1 MGLRID
7 SALIRLRMPRQ
18 SILIVILGLL
28 AASTHND
35 ARAASYA
42 LPKPEDSV
50 IGEIQYM
57 TSRYEDTFMEIGRK
71 YGVGYEEIAA
81 ANPGIDPWLPGE
93 GTRITIPTRFVLPV
107 AARKGI
113 VVNLPEHRI
122 YYFPSPKKG
131 EIGIVQTYPISIG
144 KMDWKTPLGTT
155 HVVSKQIK
163 PIWFPPESV
172 RKEHEENGDPL
183 PKAVPPG
190 KDNPLGDFAMRLG
203 IPGGSYLIH
212 GTNNPDG
219 IGMDVTHGCMR
230 MFPED
235 IEVFFKAV
243 PVQTPVLIV
252 DQPFKMGWSGE
263 QLFMEVHKPVLDAD
277 ADNSANLTN
286 LTRILVAATAQHSAT
301 IDWNDA
307 ERLFQISTGLPTPVK
322 MKTMP
327 DQAAA
332 SKSD

>member
-1 MGLRID
+1 MSIRGSNLLILALWLITNALLN
-7 SALIRLRMPRQ
+7 SAQ
-18 SILIVILGLL
+18 
-28 AASTHND
+28 AAT
-35 ARAASYA
+35 YP
-42 LPKPEDSV
+42 LPKPEDAL
-50 IGEIQYM
+50 IGEVQFI
-57 TSRYEDTFMEIGRK
+57 TSKYEDTLMELGRK

-81 ANPGIDPWLPGE
+81 ANPGVDPWLPGE
-93 GTRITIPTRFVLPV
+93 GTRIVIPTQFVLPTAPRV
-107 AARKGI
+107 GI

-122 YYFPSPKKG
+122 YYFPTPKNG
-131 EIGIVQTYPISIG
+131 VLATVQTYPISIG

-155 HVVSKQIK
+155 HVISKQVK

-212 GTNNPDG
+212 GTNKPEG

-243 PVQTPVLIV
+243 PVKTAVLIV

-263 QLFMEVHKPVLDAD
+263 QLFMEIHKPVLDTD
-277 ADNSANLTN
+277 ADNSSNLTN
-286 LTRILVAATAQHSAT
+286 LTRIMVAATAQRSAV
-301 IDWNDA
+301 IDWIDA
-307 ERLFQISTGLPTPVK
+307 ERLFNISTGLPTPVK
-322 MKTMP
+322 MKSVVESESTTKT
-327 DQAAA
+327 D
-332 SKSD
+332 